1 MSETN
6 FQAAFEA
13 GQNASEERLLRP
25 AEVGSDHPY
34 LVIPHNAKLESLEKL
49 LPQPLV
55 KRQVVSFTEPKS
67 FARYITEHAGATT
80 AIFAKHNG
88 EGGYFNAVLDY
99 HKPKGAPSWCAHRAT
114 YDCPHDP
121 TFRLWLKENNQWKS
135 QRDFAEF
142 IESNTAQI
150 REPSA
155 AEFLEVAQTLT
166 ARTQVSF
173 TGTTR
178 LDSGRDQVAFEST
191 SETKAG
197 EKGNLQLPA
206 MFKIGLVV
214 FDGSA
219 PWEFK
224 ARLRHRINDQKKLE
238 LKYELVNPQITIRA
252 AWDELVENI
261 AIATKLQPY
270 LGSC

>member
-13 GQNASEERLLRP
+13 GQTASPER
-25 AEVGSDHPY
+25 VIYSTGKGHPY
-34 LVIPHNAKLESLEKL
+34 LVIPENAQLESLEKL
-49 LPQPLV
+49 LPQPLM
-55 KRQVVSFTEPKS
+55 KRQTVSFTEPKS
-67 FARYITEHAGATT
+67 FARYITEHAGPTT
-80 AIFAKHNG
+80 AIFAKVGND
-88 EGGYFNAVLDY
+88 GGFFNAVLDY
-99 HKPKGAPSWCAHRAT
+99 HQPKGEPSWCAHRAT

-121 TFRLWLKENNQWKS
+121 VFRLWLKENNQWKA
-135 QRDFAEF
+135 QREFAEF

-173 TGTTR
+173 IGTTR

-206 MFKIGLVV
+206 IFKVQLVV

-219 PWEFK
+219 PWLFQ
-224 ARLRHRINDQKKLE
+224 ARLRHRINEQKKLE

-252 AWDELVENI
+252 AWDELVKAI
-261 AIATKLQPY
+261 ADATKLQPY

>member
-1 MSETN
+1 MNENN
-6 FQAAFEA
+6 FKAAFEA
-13 GQNASEERLLRP
+13 GQNASSERMLWAPQKEGGHPYVVIPNDSKIESLERLLP
-25 AEVGSDHPY
+25 APLLKKQSVG
-34 LVIPHNAKLESLEKL
+34 
-49 LPQPLV
+49 
-55 KRQVVSFTEPKS
+55 FTEPKS
-67 FARYITEHAGATT
+67 FARYIKEHATETT
-80 AIFAKHNG
+80 VIFAEVSPNG
-88 EGGYFNAVLDY
+88 GPFVAVLDY
-99 HKPKGAPSWCAHRAT
+99 PQPQGAPSWCAHKAR
-114 YDCPHDP
+114 YNCPHDP
-121 TFRLWLKENNQWKS
+121 VFQLWMKENNVWRG
-135 QRDFAEF
+135 QREFAEF

-206 MFKIGLVV
+206 MFKLGLVV

-252 AWDELVENI
+252 AWNELVTNI
-261 AIATKLQPY
+261 TIDTKIEPY